1 MTEVFDEDLI
11 KELGLEPEDVMGP
24 KGDQPEKPAAHP
36 APASGPSAQARA
48 TMGQPT
54 RPPIKPQLGVK
65 APIVHPQ
72 KPGVPVATR
81 PAPQTTHEPF
91 EAEALKVSEDI
102 PVQIAAVLAKRTL
115 VLKDVLD
122 LKAGEVLEFKKTPQE
137 PLDLVANGRLIGRGE
152 LVLVDGKLGV
162 RIVKLVNA
170 S

>member
-24 KGDQPEKPAAHP
+24 KGGQPEKAPAHP
-36 APASGPSAQARA
+36 APAAGGSAQARA

-54 RPPIKPQLGVK
+54 RPPIKPQAAMK
-65 APIVHPQ
+65 TPPASPQ
-72 KPGVPVATR
+72 KQGAPAVDR
-81 PAPQTTHEPF
+81 PRSPTTHEPF

-115 VLKDVLD
+115 ALKDVLD
-122 LKAGEVLEFKKTPQE
+122 LKAGEVLEFKKAPQE
-137 PLDLVANGRLIGRGE
+137 PVDLVANGRLIGRGE
-152 LVLVDGKLGV
+152 LILVDGKLGI